1 MGDGVASQP
10 RAARDGNEDSTCR
23 PCRLAFELA
32 TAAVP
37 SRTADRALQHTLS
50 MLGAAA
56 IMNNAIA
63 VCR

>member
-1 MGDGVASQP
+1 MGNGVASQP
-10 RAARDGNEDSTCR
+10 RAARDVNEGLTCR

-32 TAAVP
+32 TVAVP

-56 IMNNAIA
+56 VMNKAIP